1 MTNSPEAVHLYVPL
15 MKELGM
21 SWKEIK
27 ETPRM
32 ELEGLLA
39 ANYEFSLL
47 HSMDGYEAKDINE
60 MAKNRPTIRSDWQ
73 RYLQKRRKYEELG
86 EKGSFT
92 PRVSDEER
100 IESNVSELK
109 SKLNLSS

>member
-60 MAKNRPTIRSDWQ
+60 MAKRRPSIRSDWQ
-73 RYLQKRRKYEELG
+73 RYLAQRRKYEELRQR
-86 EKGSFT
+86 GSFDFH
-92 PRVSDEER
+92 VGDKER
-100 IESNVSELK
+100 IEGNVSELK
-109 SKLNLSS
+109 SKLKLSS

>member
-60 MAKNRPTIRSDWQ
+60 MAKNKPQIRSAYAKSLQ
-73 RYLQKRRKYEELG
+73 LKEKYEKLAKNGRYL
-86 EKGSFT
+86 
-92 PRVSDEER
+92 
-100 IESNVSELK
+100 
-109 SKLNLSS
+109 

>member
-21 SWKEIK
+21 SWNEIK

-47 HSMDGYEAKDINE
+47 HSMDGYEPKDINE
-60 MAKNRPTIRSDWQ
+60 MAKNRPSIRSDWQ
-73 RYLQKRRKYEELG
+73 RYLAQRRKYDDLRQRH
-86 EKGSFT
+86 SFDA
-92 PRVSDEER
+92 RVPDNER
-100 IESNVSELK
+100 VESNVSELK
-109 SKLNLSS
+109 SKLKLSS

>member
-15 MKELGM
+15 MKDLGM

-39 ANYEFSLL
+39 ANYEFTLL
-47 HSMDGYEAKDINE
+47 HSMDGYEAKDIND
-60 MAKNRPTIRSDWQ
+60 MAKNRPNVRSDWQ
-73 RYLQKRRKYEELG
+73 RYLAQRRKYENLRQQHHFF
-86 EKGSFT
+86 KSKDT
-92 PRVSDEER
+92 DEARRED
-100 IESNVSELK
+100 NVAELK
-109 SKLNLSS
+109 QKLNI